1 MKSRI
6 YRALALLLLLVAVL
20 TQKDPV
26 TLTYFVEHEVEQE
39 NDFIEI
45 TLTISA
51 QSRTLTD
58 ALANAKKT
66 AATVAALGDNYCQ
79 QTVKDSKEC
88 KDAVEVWNP
97 LCRLANFK
105 LSHNTRW

>member
-6 YRALALLLLLVAVL
+6 YRALGLLLLLATVL
-20 TQKDPV
+20 AQKEPV
-26 TLTYFVEHEVEQE
+26 RLIYFVEHEVEQE

-66 AATVAALGDNYCQ
+66 ALTVAALGDDYCQ
-79 QTVKDSKEC
+79 QTVKDIKEC
-88 KDAVEVWNP
+88 KDAVEV
-97 LCRLANFK
+97 
-105 LSHNTRW
+105 